1 MYLAIKHLH
10 VTCVVLSILG
20 FLLRGSWMLRG
31 SGLLR
36 HRLTRILPH
45 LIDTTLLASAIWLAV
60 AIKQY
65 PFVAPWITAK
75 VLGLLA
81 YIVLGA
87 IALRRGRT
95 LRIRLAA
102 LLAAV
107 VVYLWIVS
115 VALSKNAAGFFAALL
130 A

>member
-20 FLLRGSWMLRG
+20 FLLRSSWMLSG
-31 SGLLR
+31 SALLR
-36 HRLTRILPH
+36 HRLTRVVPH
-45 LIDTTLLASAIWLAV
+45 LIDTVLLLSAIWLAV
-60 AIKQY
+60 ALRQY

-87 IALRRGRT
+87 IALRRGRS
-95 LRIRLAA
+95 LWIRSVAV
-102 LLAAV
+102 LAAV
-107 VVYLWIVS
+107 AVYLWIVS
-115 VALSKNAAGFFAALL
+115 VALSKNAAGFL
-130 A
+130 AGFSG